1 MNWKRMFGFFERKEN
16 LYASLALAF
25 GLMMV
30 VFNPPFAGVPDEHA
44 HYWKAWSFAEGQWK
58 CTGHGDQIPKTAE
71 KLPDAIK
78 PIKYEGVEDKKIV
91 VAFLRAHLQMDE
103 TDEKATITG
112 ANCPATPFGYIPQII
127 GLRLGSLLGL
137 SPLADVYL
145 ARAMNLIASVF
156 LVYWAIRVA
165 PFGKMVFFLVGLLP
179 LTIQQFASLSYDA
192 LQIAASML
200 FVAYVLKMAVGQG
213 IISRKEQIMLFALSL
228 LQLGPKM
235 AYIPLLLLLFLI
247 PFKRFANRTRYGV
260 FMATTFV
267 VNVGFFLMMRR
278 IFTDVAPPDWIDPAL
293 QLRFVLYAPFQFL
306 HTVLDT
312 IYGTGLTKYIAGV
325 LYRPGWGEDVSLY
338 LLLFIFF
345 GFLMFLRNEEETVP
359 LDKKQRIVL
368 FLVAVSNLLL
378 LYLALYLGWSKPGA
392 SKISGVQ
399 GRYLIPLLPVFIFA
413 FYKSPFRLFSLK
425 TVKEYRTA
433 ALTLFITIMFFF
445 VFVTV
450 YGNYYDKTKK
460 GPSVYEEFK
469 EQVKVK
475 Q

>member
-1 MNWKRMFGFFERKEN
+1 MKWESIVAFFRKKEN

-156 LVYWAIRVA
+156 LVYWASRVA
-165 PFGKMVFFLVGLLP
+165 PFGKMVFLLVGLLP
-179 LTIQQFASLSYDA
+179 MTIQQFASLSYDA
-192 LQIAASML
+192 LQIGFALL
-200 FVAYVLKMAVGQG
+200 FVAYVFKLMVEEGNVKPKEIVILLGLSAIGLNIKLGYFPLAFLALLVPA
-213 IISRKEQIMLFALSL
+213 SRFVDR
-228 LQLGPKM
+228 
-235 AYIPLLLLLFLI
+235 
-247 PFKRFANRTRYGV
+247 KRYW
-260 FMATTFV
+260 TFV
-267 VNVGFFLMMRR
+267 ASVPAAAIAVFLVARK
-278 IFTDVAPPDWIDPAL
+278 IFVDIAPPDWTDPAG
-293 QLRFVLYAPFQFL
+293 QLRFILYAPFNFL
-306 HTVLDT
+306 HSVFET

-325 LYRPGWGEDVSLY
+325 LYRPGWGEDVSHY

-345 GFLMFLRNEEETVP
+345 GFLIFLRNEEETVP
-359 LDKKQRIVL
+359 LGKRQRLIL
-368 FLVAVSNLLL
+368 FLVSIGNLLL
-378 LYLALYLGWSKPGA
+378 LYLALYIGWSKVGA
-392 SKISGVQ
+392 DKVSGVQ
-399 GRYLIPLLPVFIFA
+399 GRYLIPLLPVFIFT
-413 FYKSPFRLFSLK
+413 FYKAPFRLLDFK
-425 TVKEYRTA
+425 KVKEYKGIF
-433 ALTLFITIMFFF
+433 LFLFVSLMFLF
-445 VFVTV
+445 VFV
-450 YGNYYDKTKK
+450 
-460 GPSVYEEFK
+460 SVYENHYNKAK
-469 EQVKVK
+469 EEPGVYEQYKARMK
-475 Q
+475 